1 MCEISG
7 NGSLKYFSRPRNFFW
22 RWKCV
27 KFVVGSL
34 ARPGF
39 HPFGWGGAGAL
50 PRVSA
55 AQRENF
61 FWGSIFLNENCILGV
76 FFLAGTRQKKLSI
89 FQGFWT
95 AVSSDETYCDILSRF
110 QTFSNGGCLTIRNEL
125 KRFEEFWRRLN
136 EAFWKKLQR
145 CWNDAEAMLKRC
157 WKDVEAMLKRCW
169 NDVETMLKWWC
180 YYIDAIKDDL
190 LIAFFFWFKI

>member
-1 MCEISG
+1 MLSIFCNMWQMAFTLTSQSIHNTYSQCFAQTFHLVVPGGSVHGERANFTRCSMCEISG

-27 KFVVGSL
+27 KFVVCSL

-55 AQRENF
+55 AQRKIF

-76 FFLAGTRQKKLSI
+76 FFWPALGKKSCPFFRDSEQLWAVTRHI
-89 FQGFWT
+89 ATFW
-95 AVSSDETYCDILSRF
+95 AVFRRF
-110 QTFSNGGCLTIRNEL
+110 QT
-125 KRFEEFWRRLN
+125 
-136 EAFWKKLQR
+136 A
-145 CWNDAEAMLKRC
+145 
-157 WKDVEAMLKRCW
+157 V
-169 NDVETMLKWWC
+169 V
-180 YYIDAIKDDL
+180 
-190 LIAFFFWFKI
+190 